1 MIYTDSNQ
9 KHDLRD
15 YQKTKDNNIKM
26 NKKQEE
32 QLQTIPQNTEI
43 LIKIIKDFNE
53 KVIRELKMVGFNKR
67 EATMI
72 LKIYSMPLIDA
83 LKGQQETLLKAE
95 HQRGFIE
102 GSDITGR
109 IAEEV
114 NACERQEIIEIIEKM
129 RFYNQDYE
137 LEVWIKKIKKD
148 IIKAITNK

>member
-1 MIYTDSNQ
+1 
-9 KHDLRD
+9 
-15 YQKTKDNNIKM
+15 M
-26 NKKQEE
+26 NKLRIKLNKIFSKNPDFVFYDYDNECVGDDLLE
-32 QLQTIPQNTEI
+32 LILTLQ
-43 LIKIIKDFNE
+43 K
-53 KVIRELKMVGFNKR
+53 
-67 EATMI
+67 
-72 LKIYSMPLIDA
+72 S
-83 LKGQQETLLKAE
+83 E

>member
-1 MIYTDSNQ
+1 
-9 KHDLRD
+9 
-15 YQKTKDNNIKM
+15 M
-26 NKKQEE
+26 NKKQLE
-32 QLQTIPQNTEI
+32 TIPQNTEI